1 MIHDRRYTGSFFQQ
15 QPRCGASEEP
25 ILVSREKERKKDTA
39 CIIIIVSAPPGRGR
53 WRVTRTGIWLDR
65 ESKSIL
71 SRLLW
76 IADGRT
82 GGPWWDAVDQPTQQV
97 SLNHAMCSQPT
108 PPQNHPPLSTRGPV
122 VVGHHQQQDLP
133 PRCQRRS
140 QVSPP
145 CVRRSRLTLRLVPR
159 ACKEFPKRSLRHIGH
174 GRSDSDTATTAIWLS
189 REGAARQS
197 HMRRGSA

>member
-15 QPRCGASEEP
+15 KPRCGASEEP

-39 CIIIIVSAPPGRGR
+39 CIIVIIVSAPPGRGR

-65 ESKSIL
+65 ESKSI
-71 SRLLW
+71 W

-97 SLNHAMCSQPT
+97 SLNHAMRSQPT

-122 VVGHHQQQDLP
+122 VVGNKPTWMGDPLELP
-133 PRCQRRS
+133 GITTSNKISRQG
-140 QVSPP
+140 VSEE
-145 CVRRSRLTLRLVPR
+145 
-159 ACKEFPKRSLRHIGH
+159 AKSLR
-174 GRSDSDTATTAIWLS
+174 RA
-189 REGAARQS
+189 
-197 HMRRGSA
+197 